1 MIDGVDLHAYIVTEE
16 GRTYT
21 AISRIPQNV
30 GFDLQTISTIGSV
43 IGWLFASTKSGA
55 PNGFM
60 LTGGIFNRTAEVDFP
75 QTGHRI
81 YISEQFLGPDV
92 FNFLKVNVQIR
103 GSLPS
108 VPFESKVEVDDYLE
122 EFTRVSPGVIRSH
135 ATHSF
140 RFGQNSLN
148 IPIVIDQTITY
159 EECQYAPVD
168 EKLSTLQLNV
178 ARNYIVYDSKEQ
190 IVRYASTSKTAF
202 LSADDPCRTG
212 NAQCGT
218 HSSCVVDGL
227 SFKCICDRGYHTDYV
242 TDAQNE
248 LRPSR
253 QVIQTELRHCIVL
266 EDIRVIH
273 TPIVLIPTALIY
285 VDVKLDILAMDT
297 TVKRK
302 RRVTRRAAQ
311 TLNAFIWSKEGL
323 KNCFQ

>member
-1 MIDGVDLHAYIVTEE
+1 
-16 GRTYT
+16 
-21 AISRIPQNV
+21 
-30 GFDLQTISTIGSV
+30 
-43 IGWLFASTKSGA
+43 
-55 PNGFM
+55 
-60 LTGGIFNRTAEVDFP
+60 
-75 QTGHRI
+75 
-81 YISEQFLGPDV
+81 
-92 FNFLKVNVQIR
+92 
-103 GSLPS
+103 
-108 VPFESKVEVDDYLE
+108 DDYLE

-242 TDAQNE
+242 TDAQNG

-253 QVIQTELRHCIVL
+253 QVIQTELRHCIDTNECSSGRHTCHSYADCINTDGSYLCRCKAGYSGDGYHCQTEETCDQTCGTNAQCVHL
-266 EDIRVIH
+266 EQ
-273 TPIVLIPTALIY
+273 
-285 VDVKLDILAMDT
+285 
-297 TVKRK
+297 
-302 RRVTRRAAQ
+302 RRP
-311 TLNAFIWSKEGL
+311 E
-323 KNCFQ
+323 